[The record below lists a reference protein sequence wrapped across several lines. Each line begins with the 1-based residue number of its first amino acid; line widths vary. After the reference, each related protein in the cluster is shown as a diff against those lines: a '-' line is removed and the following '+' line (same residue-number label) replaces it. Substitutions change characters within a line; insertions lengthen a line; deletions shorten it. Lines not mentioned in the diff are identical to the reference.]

1 MCPCRSQPAPPP
13 HRLPRAATHGIHCQ
27 AGGLATRPPPS
38 PTPCQARFVVRAGS
52 GATRVSASSPHV
64 VAVAGAHSL
73 GDQCS
78 SLSLPLGPPPGS
90 SPSTALSLP
99 PPPNGIIG
107 AAALGVMKRGT
118 PPSAA
123 SSDDEG
129 PRSAADGGRVAA
141 LNAAL
146 DGDAAGTATASTES
160 GGEDDLSG
168 VPPEVIAAAAER
180 EGAARAALDAVLAV
194 RDWSAETDVDSL
206 RSAVRVLLG
215 EVTGDRGAAVG
226 GGGSG
231 GAPMA
236 VDHEGLANGHASGSN
251 GHTSSVAPGDAAAAT
266 PAAAVAAADAPHEDS
281 DEDEVMGLAGE
292 PSPSAGAAATGPG
305 ASPTSFASRAKYI
318 PMRLTADERATL
330 RLVEAALSVSD
341 YTSEVDVL
349 SYNKAATR
357 KRMHTQLR
365 VLCAILTG
373 LNVAADYKA
382 GAALLESRDFAGNE
396 AWFRSVFEVARR
408 HKVSNPH
415 CMMKVEYGKLMY
427 LLMDAVSP
435 PIARLLGMDVVAPI
449 QTVATFLA
457 AHGASELLAD
467 PLLPMAT
474 AEVVATGKSRPV
486 IQREIR
492 AKEAAVE
499 RLARRYASPAR
510 SLPADEVRRALYSLG
525 DNNAYLRF
533 SRDACDTMLGLL
545 RHFFDGP
552 GPAAKNE
559 LAILAGRGG
568 ARLSHGHARQ
578 YAFVEQSL
586 TLWREITHNLFGL
599 WCMADADLL
608 DSSNGY
614 SLRNTGQGLH
624 RVQQA
629 PRVERAMANILRRVQ
644 SKTRSGWVG
653 SSVVHIA
660 DANVPNAYTFLIKY
674 THVQDLLMPI
684 LQVVDAERLEAL
696 ARKDPRVN
704 TLIVD
709 AWGDIEG
716 ARRVILRDFFRHA
729 FDGSGA
735 DSFFSAGSCID
746 GRMTSAWNWC
756 AKIESKTFYPLFLLS
771 GFSSFDGKW

>member
-1 MCPCRSQPAPPP
+1 
-13 HRLPRAATHGIHCQ
+13 
-27 AGGLATRPPPS
+27 
-38 PTPCQARFVVRAGS
+38 
-52 GATRVSASSPHV
+52 
-64 VAVAGAHSL
+64 
-73 GDQCS
+73 
-78 SLSLPLGPPPGS
+78 
-90 SPSTALSLP
+90 
-99 PPPNGIIG
+99 
-107 AAALGVMKRGT
+107 MKRGT

-123 SSDDEG
+123 CSDDEG
-129 PRSAADGGRVAA
+129 PRSGADGGRVAA

-146 DGDAAGTATASTES
+146 DGDADGTGTAAAATVAE
-160 GGEDDLSG
+160 GVEDDLSG

-180 EGAARAALDAVLAV
+180 EGAARAALDAVLSV
-194 RDWSAETDVDSL
+194 RDWDTETDAGIL

-215 EVTGDRGAAVG
+215 EVTGDRGAAVVG
-226 GGGSG
+226 GGGG

-236 VDHEGLANGHASGSN
+236 VDDEGVANGHASGSN
-251 GHTSSVAPGDAAAAT
+251 GHASSATRGDAAG
-266 PAAAVAAADAPHEDS
+266 AAASAAAAAAAAAPDEGS
-281 DEDEVMGLAGE
+281 DEDEVMGLAGD
-292 PSPSAGAAATGPG
+292 PFSSTSAAAAGPG
-305 ASPTSFASRAKYI
+305 TSPAAFASRAKYI

-341 YTSEVDVL
+341 YTSEVDIL
-349 SYNKAATR
+349 SYNKAGAR

-365 VLCAILTG
+365 ILCAILTG
-373 LNVAADYKA
+373 LTVAADFKA

-396 AWFRSVFEVARR
+396 SWFRSCFEVARR
-408 HKVSNPH
+408 HKVSNPQL
-415 CMMKVEYGKLMY
+415 MKVEYGKLMY
-427 LLMDAVSP
+427 CLMDAVSP

-449 QTVATFLA
+449 ETVASFLA

-499 RLARRYASPAR
+499 RLALRYASPAR

-568 ARLSHGHARQ
+568 ARLSHGHTRQ
-578 YAFVEQSL
+578 YAFVEQTL

-599 WCMADADLL
+599 WCVADADLL

-629 PRVERAMANILRRVQ
+629 PRVERAMANILRNVQ
-644 SKTRSGWVG
+644 AKTRSGWVG
-653 SSVVHIA
+653 SSVIHIA
-660 DANVPNAYTFLIKY
+660 DSNVPNAYTFLVKY

-684 LQVVDAERLEAL
+684 LAVLESLPAL
-696 ARKDPRVN
+696 ARKDARVN
-704 TLIVD
+704 NLIVD
-709 AWGDIEG
+709 GWGDVEG
-716 ARRVILRDFFRHA
+716 ARRAILRDFFRHA

-756 AKIESKTFYPLFLLS
+756 AKIGSKSFYPLFLLS
-771 GFSSFDGKW
+771 GFTSFDGK

>member
-1 MCPCRSQPAPPP
+1 
-13 HRLPRAATHGIHCQ
+13 
-27 AGGLATRPPPS
+27 
-38 PTPCQARFVVRAGS
+38 
-52 GATRVSASSPHV
+52 
-64 VAVAGAHSL
+64 
-73 GDQCS
+73 
-78 SLSLPLGPPPGS
+78 
-90 SPSTALSLP
+90 
-99 PPPNGIIG
+99 
-107 AAALGVMKRGT
+107 MKRGT

-129 PRSAADGGRVAA
+129 PRSAAESGRVAA

-146 DGDAAGTATASTES
+146 DGDSDGSEAGAAATVAD
-160 GGEDDLSG
+160 GVEDDLSG

-194 RDWSAETDVDSL
+194 RDWGAETDVDTL

-215 EVTGDRGAAVG
+215 EVTGDRVAAMVG
-226 GGGSG
+226 GGGG

-236 VDHEGLANGHASGSN
+236 VDHEGLANGHAGGSN
-251 GHTSSVAPGDAAAAT
+251 GHAVSATRSDVAGGA
-266 PAAAVAAADAPHEDS
+266 PAAAGEAAGAADKDS

-292 PSPSAGAAATGPG
+292 PSSPAAAAAAGPG
-305 ASPTSFASRAKYI
+305 TTPAAFASRAKYI

-341 YTSEVDVL
+341 YTGEVDIL
-349 SYNKAATR
+349 SYNKTAAR

-365 VLCAILTG
+365 VLCAILIG
-373 LNVAADYKA
+373 LTVAADFKA
-382 GAALLESRDFAGNE
+382 GAALIESRDFAGNE
-396 AWFRSVFEVARR
+396 AWFRSAFEIARR

-435 PIARLLGMDVVAPI
+435 PIAKLLGMDVVAPI
-449 QTVATFLA
+449 ETVASFLA
-457 AHGASELLAD
+457 SHGASELLAD
-467 PLLPMAT
+467 PLLPVAT
-474 AEVVATGKSRPV
+474 AEVVATGKTRPV

-499 RLARRYASPAR
+499 RLARRYASPAH
-510 SLPADEVRRALYSLG
+510 SLPADEVRRAIYSLG

-533 SRDACDTMLGLL
+533 SRDSCDRMLEML
-545 RHFFDGP
+545 RHFFGGP
-552 GPAAKNE
+552 GAAVKNE

-586 TLWREITHNLFGL
+586 ILWREILHNLFGL

-614 SLRNTGQGLH
+614 TLRNTGQGLH

-629 PRVERAMANILRRVQ
+629 PRVERAMANILRNVQ
-644 SKTRSGWVG
+644 AKTRTGWVG

-684 LQVVDAERLEAL
+684 INVLDGLDSL
-696 ARKDPRVN
+696 ARKDARVN
-704 TLIVD
+704 SLITD
-709 AWGDIEG
+709 AWGDVEG
-716 ARRVILRDFFRHA
+716 ARRAILKDFFRHA

-756 AKIESKTFYPLFLLS
+756 SKIESKSFYPLFLLS
-771 GFSSFDGKW
+771 GFTSFDGKW